1 MAEVKSATVELA
13 RKAVAAVDA
22 GDLKVGLIVIATID
36 GQAQMSADGYTPE
49 MAQHLAARFS
59 HWQLDQMAKA
69 DLMAAASRENVVEMK
84 PKAS

>member
-13 RKAVAAVDA
+13 RKAVAAVDS

-36 GQAQMSADGYTPE
+36 GKTQMSADGYTPE
-49 MAQHLAARFS
+49 MAQHYMARFN
-59 HWQLDQMAKA
+59 HFQLDQIAKA
-69 DLMAAASRENVVEMK
+69 DLLASSRENVVEMK